1 MEKLLAQV
9 TEYKYVIAPVL
20 VVLALFWPKLVTLVK
35 SVKIPSLPSL
45 PSMKKVEVS
54 EDLEVKDQEALR
66 HLRSRAVELGDKELL
81 TLIRNVD
88 SRFFDIHIGAKKDV

>member
-1 MEKLLAQV
+1 MEKILAQI

-20 VVLALFWPKLVTLVK
+20 VVLGLFWPKLVSIVK
-35 SVKIPSLPSL
+35 SIGLPSMPKLPSL
-45 PSMKKVEVS
+45 KKEVV

-66 HLRSRAVELGDKELL
+66 HLRSRAVEIGDKELL

-88 SRFFDIHIGAKKDV
+88 SRFFDIHIGAKKDA

>member
-1 MEKLLAQV
+1 MEKILAQI

-20 VVLALFWPKLVTLVK
+20 IVLAVFWPKLVSMVK
-35 SVKIPSLPSL
+35 SIDMPSMPKLPSL
-45 PSMKKVEVS
+45 KKEVV

-66 HLRSRAVELGDKELL
+66 HLRSRAVEIGDKELL

-88 SRFFDIHIGAKKDV
+88 SRFFDIHIGAKKDA